1 MSFTI
6 TSAGCILQLPNE
18 YLNEIKLLKNIQ
30 TMCRTSSLILQ
41 DHLYNDCLTLCNMF
55 HYTKTDFMQKTI
67 SELVRMHQI
76 CDFFVVPKFLQIIE
90 TILAIK
96 LNRMNIQELNQYGP
110 IIL

>member
-1 MSFTI
+1 M
-6 TSAGCILQLPNE
+6 LRLPNE

-30 TMCRTSSLILQ
+30 DMCRTSSLVLQ
-41 DHLYNDCLTLCNMF
+41 DHLYNDCLTLYNMF
-55 HYTKTDFMQKTI
+55 HYTNTDFMHKNI
-67 SELVRMHQI
+67 SELARMHQI
-76 CDFFVVPKFLQIIE
+76 CDFFVVPKFLKIIE